1 MDRNVT
7 AALLLAGVG
16 VLGVAGLTVALDAS
30 EADTTPVAAQAAPVT
45 SEEHSAT
52 TGQGNG
58 WGQGN
63 GQGQGI
69 GNGNGNGQGGGYGGG
84 QGNGQGANGTGDHGQ
99 GTQREAHAED
109 IPAAVPGAE
118 IDDEVATE
126 LAFMVE
132 EEKLA
137 RDVYALAMAAW
148 PDARVFSN
156 INRAESTHMSEVQVL
171 LDRYGVADPTE
182 GNGPGV
188 FEDNSLQALYKDLAT
203 SVDDSRQAAAQVGVE
218 IEVKDIADLK
228 DAMELK
234 APADV
239 TAVLGNLLAGS
250 ERHLAAFLR
259 NGGTLTNT

>member
-30 EADTTPVAAQAAPVT
+30 EADTTPVAAQSAPVT

-63 GQGQGI
+63 GL
-69 GNGNGNGQGGGYGGG
+69 GNGQGGGYGGG

-118 IDDEVATE
+118 ISPEVEAQ
-126 LAFMVE
+126 LVFMVQ

-137 RDVYALAMAAW
+137 RDVYTLAMGEY

-156 INRAESTHMSEVQVL
+156 ISRAESTHMSEVQVL
-171 LDRYGVADPTE
+171 LERYDVADPTKDLA
-182 GNGPGV
+182 PGV
-188 FEDNSLQALYKDLAT
+188 FVENSLKALYDSLADQVETGWAQAVQAGVAVEVTDIEDLE
-203 SVDDSRQAAAQVGVE
+203 AA
-218 IEVKDIADLK
+218 L
-228 DAMELK
+228 ELE

-239 TAVLGNLLAGS
+239 TAVLENLLAGS
-250 ERHLAAFLR
+250 QRHLAAFQR
-259 NGGTLTNT
+259 NGGTVTNT